1 MAIQD
6 YIHSLGPLFS
16 GVDLEPVFQQNANSI
31 YSMSDTTIIINCI
44 IALVM
49 VVAIYEFEKG
59 RIEDDEKDLFIMK
72 SIGTS
77 SKFIQQTMFSEQSI
91 IIILGT
97 SIGLAISMIFVVTFL
112 VQDIAT
118 PSLLIPL
125 AFYVI
130 FLGLFLVLAFFISRQ
145 LTKRYY
151 TLSLVENIRD

>member
-59 RIEDDEKDLFIMK
+59 RIEDDEKDL
-72 SIGTS
+72 
-77 SKFIQQTMFSEQSI
+77 
-91 IIILGT
+91 
-97 SIGLAISMIFVVTFL
+97 
-112 VQDIAT
+112 
-118 PSLLIPL
+118 
-125 AFYVI
+125 
-130 FLGLFLVLAFFISRQ
+130 
-145 LTKRYY
+145 
-151 TLSLVENIRD
+151 LS